1 MKLSA
6 ILATAVLVVTTAT
19 ACVAAPAPAS
29 DKVTNWQD
37 ATDAAIG
44 AFVAKFDP
52 NDVQAAAS
60 ACGNKI
66 RAIWA
71 KKGSYST
78 TYSQDEFENFEV
90 EVYSIDKGAPADKDS
105 GCKVTAK

>member
-1 MKLSA
+1 MKLTA
-6 ILATAVLVVTTAT
+6 ILATVVLAATTAT
-19 ACVAAPAPAS
+19 ACVAAPVSPL
-29 DKVTNWQD
+29 TNWQD

-44 AFVAKFDP
+44 EFKAKFNPD
-52 NDVQAAAS
+52 DVQAAAS

-78 TYSQDEFENFEV
+78 TYNLAEFENFNV
-90 EVYSIDKGAPADKDS
+90 EVFSIDKGEPANKDS